1 MTDRAPV
8 YSYYIDWY
16 GHGWLNSGL
25 TNWAY
30 DTTADSFTRE
40 LTSDQT
46 FRGRRSLRIR
56 KDIAS
61 AVRSNSIYKEITVE
75 GGVSVELSAWVY

>member
-46 FRGRRSLRIR
+46 FTKRSPSKAGSLLNFLPGSTWMHLRVLLL
-56 KDIAS
+56 KS
-61 AVRSNSIYKEITVE
+61 A
-75 GGVSVELSAWVY
+75 